1 MGNNLVTL
9 PGQTANH
16 KFAWQLLVLCEAES
30 VDFEQR
36 IQASAEQASGDDH
49 MEFWKELE
57 VSGQQ

>member
-9 PGQTANH
+9 PGQTANN

-36 IQASAEQASGDDH
+36 IQASAEQASGDDR
-49 MEFWKELE
+49 MEL
-57 VSGQQ
+57 